1 MSYSELLAPPTG
13 LAASVRRI
21 KAMTRR
27 YAILILGS
35 GPRMLELMYWPMVQM
50 IMWGFLQTYLAG
62 SASVFQNAAGLLI
75 GSVLLW
81 DILLRGQF
89 GFSLSFLEEMWSRN
103 LGNILMSPLRPNE
116 YIIAL
121 MVISFIRL
129 IIGIVPVI
137 LLAYL
142 FFGFNLFGLGLPLG
156 AFIANLIF
164 FGWMIGLT
172 ANGVVI
178 RYGMGAE
185 SFTWVAVFFFLPLC
199 CVYYPLA
206 TLPWW
211 LQPVSAALPP
221 THVFEGLRAIMIE
234 QLFRPDLMLKAFGLN
249 LLYFSGAYLLFLY
262 FLRQARIKGSLM
274 QIGE

>member
-50 IMWGFLQTYLAG
+50 IMWGFLQTYLAR

-234 QLFRPDLMLKAFGLN
+234 QVFRPDLMLKAFGLN

>member
-234 QLFRPDLMLKAFGLN
+234 QVFRPDLMLKAFGLN